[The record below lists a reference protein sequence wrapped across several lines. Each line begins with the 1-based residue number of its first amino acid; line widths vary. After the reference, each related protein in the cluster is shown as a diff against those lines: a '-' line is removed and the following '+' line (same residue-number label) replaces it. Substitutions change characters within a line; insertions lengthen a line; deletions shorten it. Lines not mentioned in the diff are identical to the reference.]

1 VKHHIAMMH
10 QGRAMKQHEQ
20 QNRRSNKAS
29 KKHKKKTLKE
39 FRGGAKL
46 PLFCKR
52 VGSFFMKLLLKEVLK
67 KLLRGC
73 AAQNPN

>member
-1 VKHHIAMMH
+1 MNNKIGGATKH
-10 QGRAMKQHEQ
+10 
-20 QNRRSNKAS
+20 RRNT
-29 KKHKKKTLKE
+29 KKKTLKE